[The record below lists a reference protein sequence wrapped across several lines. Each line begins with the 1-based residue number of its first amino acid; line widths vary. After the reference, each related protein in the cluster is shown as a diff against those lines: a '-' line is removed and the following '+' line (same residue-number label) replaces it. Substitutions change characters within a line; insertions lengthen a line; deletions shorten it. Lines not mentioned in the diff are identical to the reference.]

1 MASLEQNGGG
11 AEPRAGPEPFS
22 PSAQT
27 PNLDKTEH
35 TRSLRYCFLAF
46 HCGIQ
51 ASGVQCF
58 DTKLNTLCS
67 LILVSIGGKL
77 E

>member
-22 PSAQT
+22 PSVPM
-27 PNLDKTEH
+27 PNLDKTEQ
-35 TRSLRYCFLAF
+35 TRGLRYCLLAF

-51 ASGVQCF
+51 VSGAQNF
-58 DTKLNTLCS
+58 DTLCS
-67 LILVSIGGKL
+67 LILASIGGKL

>member
-22 PSAQT
+22 PSVQM
-27 PNLDKTEH
+27 PNLDKTEQ
-35 TRSLRYCFLAF
+35 TWGLRHCLLAF

-51 ASGVQCF
+51 VSGAQNF

-67 LILVSIGGKL
+67 LILASIGGKL